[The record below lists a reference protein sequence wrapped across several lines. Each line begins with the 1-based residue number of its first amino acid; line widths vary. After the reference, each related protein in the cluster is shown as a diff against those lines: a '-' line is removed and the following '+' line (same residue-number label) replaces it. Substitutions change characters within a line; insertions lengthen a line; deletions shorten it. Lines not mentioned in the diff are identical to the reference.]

1 MSSAMTGLAAY
12 QRVAEA
18 IRQDIRAGRLKAG
31 DKLPSNRGVADLY
44 DVSLGTA
51 QKALKALEDEGWVLA
66 TPSVGVFVSESMPD
80 KNERRS
86 VDLNDVRDELAKL
99 RAAVETLTARVDSLE
114 ARSDQN

>member
-1 MSSAMTGLAAY
+1 MSSAMTGMAAY

-18 IRQDIRAGRLKAG
+18 IRQDIRTGRLKAR

-66 TPSVGVFVSESMPD
+66 TPSVGVFVSDSMPEEHD
-80 KNERRS
+80 RHS
-86 VDLNDVRDELAKL
+86 DVNDVRGELAKL
-99 RAAVETLTARVDSLE
+99 RAAIETLTARVDSLE
-114 ARSDQN
+114 ARSDQS

>member
-1 MSSAMTGLAAY
+1 MSSTQTGLPAY

-66 TPSVGVFVSESMPD
+66 TPSVGVFVSESAPEESGRHAD
-80 KNERRS
+80 SLKQ
-86 VDLNDVRDELAKL
+86 VRDDLAKL
-99 RAAVETLTARVDSLE
+99 RAAVETLTARIDSLE
-114 ARSDQN
+114 SRSDQS

>member
-18 IRQDIRAGRLKAG
+18 IRQDIRTGRLKAG

-51 QKALKALEDEGWVLA
+51 QKALKALEDGGWVVA
-66 TPSVGVFVSESMPD
+66 TPSVGVFVSESIPD
-80 KNERRS
+80 ENEPRS
-86 VDLNDVRDELAKL
+86 AASDSVREELSEL
-99 RAAVETLTARVDSLE
+99 RTAIEELKARVEDLE
-114 ARSDQN
+114 ARSHRS